1 MRFVHFEMK
10 IYASILFSLVS
21 FFLMAQDEEL
31 NKVRKAFHKAVVD
44 EAESKSFHSLFS
56 TIKSSSATIDA
67 YQATSEAMLARVLWN
82 PFSKL
87 EQVKKYD
94 SQIEKAVGE
103 APNDLEIR
111 FLRMSIEYNLP
122 SFLGMKE
129 HIEEDLEVILN
140 NLASVSS
147 LKVDPDYGRFI
158 FYFIEST
165 GLCTPEQIKDMKMS
179 FKDYLPEES

>member
-1 MRFVHFEMK
+1 MCFVNFEMK
-10 IYASILFSLVS
+10 IYASILFTVAT
-21 FFLMAQDEEL
+21 FLLTAQDVEL
-31 NKVRKAFHKAVVD
+31 NKLRKAFHKAVVD
-44 EAESKSFHSLFS
+44 ESESKDFHSLFS
-56 TIKSSSATIDA
+56 TIKGSSATIDA

-94 SQIEKAVGE
+94 SKIEKAVEE
-103 APNDLEIR
+103 APDDLEIR

-122 SFLGMKE
+122 SFFGMKK
-129 HIEEDLEVILN
+129 HLEEDLAVILS

-158 FYFIEST
+158 FYFLEST
-165 GLCTPEQIKDMKMS
+165 DLCTTEQIKDMKSS